1 MSVSALIEIIGM
13 VSLCVG
19 SLAVIF
25 GALGLLRL
33 GDVYQR
39 MHGTGIVDTGGA
51 GLILF
56 GLLMLSP
63 DWTVT
68 VRLVLIGF
76 ILVMTGPTATHAI
89 ARAVRVSGEEPDNVK
104 AKRKKA
110 VKGGRNNVGFFVNA
124 ALISLLTLIAFLAIR
139 LHRLFAVVML
149 SGAFSLVA
157 ATLFV
162 VLDAVDVAFT
172 EAAVGAEFRRFWRSP
187 LCRSCRPMK
196 SRMILPLC
204 PLFWLSPP
212 LPCWPL
218 RSPIYRPLAMSMR
231 RYTITSRPIICKA
244 APKISPFP
252 MS

>member
-1 MSVSALIEIIGM
+1 MSVSAIMDIIGM
-13 VSLCVG
+13 VSLCIG

-68 VRLVLIGF
+68 VRLILIGF
-76 ILVMTGPTATHAI
+76 ILVMTGPTATHTI

-110 VKGGRNNVGFFVNA
+110 APKNKAVKKAAKGGR
-124 ALISLLTLIAFLAIR
+124 
-139 LHRLFAVVML
+139 
-149 SGAFSLVA
+149 
-157 ATLFV
+157 
-162 VLDAVDVAFT
+162 
-172 EAAVGAEFRRFWRSP
+172 
-187 LCRSCRPMK
+187 K
-196 SRMILPLC
+196 
-204 PLFWLSPP
+204 
-212 LPCWPL
+212 
-218 RSPIYRPLAMSMR
+218 
-231 RYTITSRPIICKA
+231 
-244 APKISPFP
+244 
-252 MS
+252 